1 MKTIAIATFG
11 LLITAFAGSAIAD
24 TTAPVG
30 LTRAQVRMQLVD
42 AERAG
47 VIPTSQNDYPPTA
60 DQIAENRTLY
70 KVQFGHS
77 NEPQQWAMGNHASN
91 QG

>member
-30 LTRAQVRMQLVD
+30 LTRAEVRAQLVD
-42 AERAG
+42 AQRAG

-60 DQIAENRTLY
+60 DEIAENRALY

-77 NEPQQWAMGNHASN
+77 NEPQQWAMGDHASS